1 MTKKIYLSVIF
12 LIFLVLPHVSQ
23 GFNDSYKKQ
32 LIQKKSELTKR
43 QKELK
48 KLKQKEKKIYN
59 EILHIEKNIDRI
71 TASLKKNNKK
81 LINLQKKESELKKEI
96 RSLQKD
102 IKSKSEYLYK
112 ILNMM
117 WETYLRKFYLST
129 PQDFKDIHL
138 KYIWLE
144 YIYQDYNNKLKEIR
158 KKQKELENQQ
168 KKLETLK
175 IKIKLQTKKI
185 EEQKDELLK
194 EKMVL
199 FSKLQNVRA
208 LSIKKEKQIE
218 EIIETVEKL
227 KYNLRL
233 LKTKKFKNSK
243 GLLPYPVK
251 GQKIKKIKKG
261 VIIYAAKGS
270 TVKACFSGKVV
281 FQDKLRGFGNVVIIY
296 HGEGYYTLYAFLSKV
311 FVKMGQVVEGSRP
324 IGEVGFSPFVRTY
337 GLYFEIRKGKKILN
351 PMMWFNTN

>member
-1 MTKKIYLSVIF
+1 MTKEIYLFIIF
-12 LIFLVLPHVSQ
+12 LIFLILPHTSQ
-23 GFNDSYKKQ
+23 AFNDPYKEQ

-43 QKELK
+43 QKELN
-48 KLKQKEKKIYN
+48 KLKQKEKRIYN
-59 EILHIEKNIDRI
+59 EILKIEKNIERI
-71 TASLKKNNKK
+71 KISLKKNNEN
-81 LINLQKKESELKKEI
+81 LINLQKRESSLKKEI
-96 RSLQKD
+96 ISLQKD
-102 IKSKSEYLYK
+102 IKFNSEYLYK

-117 WETYLRKFYLST
+117 WDTYLRKFYLST

-138 KYIWLE
+138 RYIWLE
-144 YIYQDYNNKLKEIR
+144 YIYQAYNNKLKEIR
-158 KKQKELENQQ
+158 KKQKRLENQQ
-168 KKLETLK
+168 KKLESLK
-175 IKIKLQTKKI
+175 AKIKLQTEKI
-185 EEQKDELLK
+185 EGQKDELLK

-233 LKTKKFKNSK
+233 LKTRNFKNAK

-251 GQKIKKIKKG
+251 AQKIKKIKKG
-261 VIIYAAKGS
+261 IVIYAPKGS
-270 TVKACFSGKVV
+270 KVKACFSGKIV

-296 HGEGYYTLYAFLSKV
+296 HGDGYYTLYAFLSKV
-311 FVKMGQVVEGSRP
+311 FVKMGQVVEGSEP

-337 GLYFEIRKGKKILN
+337 GLYFEIRKGKNTLN
-351 PMMWFNTN
+351 PEQWLKK